1 MVVVMA
7 ILANGI
13 TAEVSRSTQRTEHPS
28 ANAAVS
34 YDSMAVDVSPNGK
47 QLHTQWLLH

>member
-1 MVVVMA
+1 MIVVMA
-7 ILANGI
+7 ILTNGI
-13 TAEVSRSTQRTEHPS
+13 AAELSRSTQQIEHPS
-28 ANAAVS
+28 ANSAVS